1 MSTFK
6 ITYVPQ
12 PDFYSCNQACLAMI
26 AGIPIE
32 EAVAVMKKYEGP
44 GSSAFYKAFKKYKI
58 EYMSWRTVNHISEL
72 PPLCI
77 LLIKFPSYNHTV
89 VYYDGVY
96 YDPEFGVLE
105 SYKPEAEITHYL
117 ELYID
122 EAYVG
127 KNVDINVPQDFQEAF
142 HLDEQAF
149 QAFLN
154 LTYPNQ
160 SKLINAISHYKNP
173 SVRKSNIMKLLE
185 RLKQTTS

>member
-1 MSTFK
+1 MEAFK

-12 PDFYSCNQACLAMI
+12 PDFYTCNQACLAMI

-32 EAVAVMKKYEGP
+32 EAIAVMKKYEGP
-44 GSSAFYKAFKKYKI
+44 GSSAFYKAFKKYGI
-58 EYMSWRTVNHISEL
+58 DYMSWRTVNNISEL

-77 LLIKFPSYNHTV
+77 LLIKFSSYNHTV
-89 VYYDGVY
+89 VYHDGVY
-96 YDPEFGVLE
+96 YDPEFGVL
-105 SYKPEAEITHYL
+105 SSCKPEGQVTHYL

-127 KNVDINVPQDFQEAF
+127 KNIAIMIPSDFREAF
-142 HLDEQAF
+142 HSDDEAY
-149 QAFLN
+149 QAFLR

-173 SVRKSNIMKLLE
+173 SVRQNNIKKLLE
-185 RLKQTTS
+185 RLKQTTA